1 MLPKR
6 LNNKWT
12 SFWEEEVSPIYTIHT
27 YIIQL
32 QLQDLRIL
40 YMMNILPWYPLNY
53 FVADSNFFF
62 HVKAWVLLVLIG
74 FYSWIL
80 TLNSL
85 AYIFCWFLLSVTKLI
100 TPVFLIKPILSC
112 YWIFSPSRTMPS
124 GELTWREGLWKH
136 CTRHATLTTKDTVYG
151 AGLLTSFGLE
161 MMLSQNLILTIQ
173 KPFCILGTWWN
184 LLITI
189 SMFLLAGNICFTL
202 ISTNNFKFFPTSI
215 YI

>member
-1 MLPKR
+1 MDFFLGTGSLTYLHNPHIY
-6 LNNKWT
+6 NST
-12 SFWEEEVSPIYTIHT
+12 STSRFANTIHDEYPT
-27 YIIQL
+27 LIPSKL
-32 QLQDLRIL
+32 LRSWL
-40 YMMNILPWYPLNY
+40 KL
-53 FVADSNFFF
+53 FF